1 MEIKKEIIIVAFSAL
16 ITLLGWN
23 IATTSS
29 LVALVSSVNERVN
42 SNEKRLDNH
51 REQLSKQS
59 VWILDVERSIQKQLL
74 NEHYNNNY
82 ESTN

>member
-1 MEIKKEIIIVAFSAL
+1 MEIRKEIIIVAFSAL

-42 SNEKRLDNH
+42 SNEKRLDSQK
-51 REQLSKQS
+51 EQLNKQS
-59 VWILDVERSIQKQLL
+59 VWILDVERSIQKKLI
-74 NEHYNNNY
+74 NEYYNNNY